1 MAVPLSPLREAIHKQ
16 TAKEM
21 IRDKIVSPIAS
32 GILQL
37 GDELPSER
45 ELARMLLVSRE
56 TVRGAIQRLA
66 GEGVVRVSQGSRTR
80 VANLN
85 VDIHKQ
91 GSASQIRVRSIAI
104 R

>member
-1 MAVPLSPLREAIHKQ
+1 MAVPLSPLREAIDKQ

-37 GDELPSER
+37 GDKLPSER

-66 GEGVVRVSQGSRTR
+66 GEESFECLKALELGSPTSTSISINKDRR
-80 VANLN
+80 
-85 VDIHKQ
+85 HKSECDQ
-91 GSASQIRVRSIAI
+91 
-104 R
+104 